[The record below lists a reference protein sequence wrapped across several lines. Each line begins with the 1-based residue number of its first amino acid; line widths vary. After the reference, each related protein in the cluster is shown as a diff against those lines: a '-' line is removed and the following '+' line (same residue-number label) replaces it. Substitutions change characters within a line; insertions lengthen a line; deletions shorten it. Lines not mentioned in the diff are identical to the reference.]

1 MRNMDAVKNFLALVI
16 STAVWSAGFLAIL
29 SLYYIFTEK
38 DIFYFWIFLICILA
52 IGLGVLLGK
61 FIIRVQTAL
70 EIPMGLLGL

>member
-1 MRNMDAVKNFLALVI
+1 MDFIKNFLALVI

>member
-1 MRNMDAVKNFLALVI
+1 MDFIKNFLALVI

-52 IGLGVLLGK
+52 LGLGVLLGK
-61 FIIRVQTAL
+61 FNIRVQTAL

>member
-1 MRNMDAVKNFLALVI
+1 MDAVKNFLALVI